1 MFWKCTGLENSQN
14 QSLWFNRS
22 HWIMEGSIPLIR
34 GNRKINNWEKGC
46 AQYSN
51 FPTCEIQIREE
62 GDLDRQIMG
71 HVDRRSNTSE
81 ILEVKRLEV
90 SNLSKS
96 RKMKSRLDHRHWSK
110 ERYRSWIYHHRDL
123 GYRENGGETPKVT
136 NHEIPT
142 WSQPLIKGEIWTID
156 LFWGKEI
163 SRF

>member
-1 MFWKCTGLENSQN
+1 
-14 QSLWFNRS
+14 
-22 HWIMEGSIPLIR
+22 MEGSIPLIR

-51 FPTCEIQIREE
+51 FPTREIQIQEE

-96 RKMKSRLDHRHWSK
+96 RKMKSRLDHRH
-110 ERYRSWIYHHRDL
+110 
-123 GYRENGGETPKVT
+123 
-136 NHEIPT
+136 
-142 WSQPLIKGEIWTID
+142 
-156 LFWGKEI
+156 
-163 SRF
+163 